1 MKKYIYIIILF
12 LYAGIHPIFAQKRM
26 KVGVVLSGGGAKGA
40 AHIGVLKAIEEA
52 GIPIDY
58 IAGTSM
64 GAVIGGL
71 YAIGYS
77 PEQLDSLI
85 KGQDWTFLL
94 SDDPARKKQ
103 TLKERDFSERYLLS
117 VPLIKTA
124 QPEVSGLIRGDNLNN
139 LLSRLTISYH
149 DSTDYNQLPIP
160 FACVATN
167 IVDGKEIVFHN
178 GVLGVSIRASMSI
191 PGVFTPVKKDG
202 MILVDGGLVNNYPV
216 DVAREMGADI
226 IIGTTVQNGL
236 LDTDSITN
244 VVDILSQLV
253 SISTRTKFDDNIKD
267 TDLHFEVDTKDFS
280 TMDFKPD
287 VIDSMIHR
295 GWNTVHDQ
303 WDELMAIKKKIN
315 IPPGY
320 SPEPISKPVIFT
332 SQSTVPIRKFTFLD
346 ASSPEIKAITHKCR
360 LKENTELKIAQIES
374 AVSILQNE
382 FNYPEAYYSL
392 TGTED
397 QYDLIFHAKQKNQ
410 SNLYLGLRFDS
421 EELISAIAS
430 GEFIFKTALP
440 SSVTFTGKLGKQYLA
455 RLGYNLEPFLN
466 RNLNVAYEYRYND
479 IDVYSDGKKLYTLVF
494 RQHTGQLGFTNMAI
508 RNLSFGA
515 RMKMEYYKYSDILA
529 NENVVLPEFYS
540 DTYFN
545 YIFNI
550 QYNSQDRGYY
560 PTRGVNTN
568 AAYTLYTDNFA
579 HYKGGS
585 PISAVNAYWEIAC
598 SPTKNFTIIPSLY
611 GRILWGHD
619 IPFVLGNVIGGDYF
633 GKYLSQQL
641 PFAGI
646 GNTQEM
652 DKAIVIAG
660 LKLTERI
667 KGQQYITFWGNAALS
682 NNRIEKLGSGKFIY
696 GMALKYG
703 YVTKFGPIEASLGYS
718 GNSKKV
724 DFYVNLGYYF

>member
-1 MKKYIYIIILF
+1 MILF

-77 PEQLDSLI
+77 PAQLDSLI
-85 KGQDWTFLL
+85 KRQDWTFLL

-315 IPPGY
+315 IPADY
-320 SPEPISKPVIFT
+320 SPEPIPKPVIFT
-332 SQSTVPIRKFTFLD
+332 SQSTVPIRKFTFQN
-346 ASSPEIKAITHKCR
+346 ASSHEIKAIIHKCR
-360 LKENTELKIAQIES
+360 LKENTGLKIGQIES

-430 GEFIFKTALP
+430 GELIFKTALP

-455 RLGYNLEPFLN
+455 RLAYNLEPFLN

-479 IDVYSDGKKLYTLVF
+479 IDVYSDGKKLYNLVF

-529 NENVVLPEFYS
+529 NENVVVPEFHS

-550 QYNSQDRGYY
+550 QYNAQDRGYY

-598 SPTKNFTIIPSLY
+598 SPTKHFTIIPSLY
-611 GRILWGHD
+611 GRVLWGDD
-619 IPFVLGNVIGGDYF
+619 IPFVLRNVIGGDYF

-646 GNTQEM
+646 GYTQEV
-652 DKAIVIAG
+652 DKAIIIAG

-667 KGQQYITFWGNAALS
+667 KGQQYITFWGNTALS

-703 YVTKFGPIEASLGYS
+703 YITKFGPIEASLGYS

>member
-1 MKKYIYIIILF
+1 MILF

-77 PEQLDSLI
+77 PAQLDSLI

-244 VVDILSQLV
+244 IVDILSQLV

-315 IPPGY
+315 IPADY
-320 SPEPISKPVIFT
+320 SPEPIPKPVIFT
-332 SQSTVPIRKFTFLD
+332 SQSTVPIRKFTFQN
-346 ASSPEIKAITHKCR
+346 ASSHEIKAIIHKCR
-360 LKENTELKIAQIES
+360 LKENTGLKIGQIES

-430 GEFIFKTALP
+430 GELIFKTALP

-455 RLGYNLEPFLN
+455 RLAYNLEPFLN

-479 IDVYSDGKKLYTLVF
+479 IDVYSDGKKLYNLVF

-529 NENVVLPEFYS
+529 NENVVVPEFHS

-550 QYNSQDRGYY
+550 QYNAQDRGYY

-598 SPTKNFTIIPSLY
+598 SPTKHFTIIPSLY
-611 GRILWGHD
+611 GRVLWGD
-619 IPFVLGNVIGGDYF
+619 GIPFVLGNVIGGDYF

-646 GNTQEM
+646 GYTQEV
-652 DKAIVIAG
+652 DKAIIIAG

-667 KGQQYITFWGNAALS
+667 KGQQYITFWGNTALS

-703 YVTKFGPIEASLGYS
+703 YITKFGPIEASLGYS
-718 GNSKKV
+718 GDSKKV

>member
-1 MKKYIYIIILF
+1 MKKYIYLIMLF
-12 LYAGIHPIFAQKRM
+12 LYAGFQPIYAQERM

-77 PEQLDSLI
+77 PAQLDSII

-94 SDDPARKKQ
+94 SDDPHRNKQ
-103 TLKERDFSERYLLS
+103 TLKERNFSEKYLLS
-117 VPLIKTA
+117 VPLIKTD
-124 QPEVSGLIRGDNLNN
+124 QPEVSGLIRGENLNN
-139 LLSRLTISYH
+139 LLSRLTINYH
-149 DSTDYNQLPIP
+149 DSIDYNLLPIP

-178 GVLGVSIRASMSI
+178 GVPAVSIRASMSI
-191 PGVFTPVKKDG
+191 PGVFTPIKKDG

-216 DVAREMGADI
+216 DVARDMGADI
-226 IIGTTVQNGL
+226 IIGSTVQNGL

-244 VVDILSQLV
+244 IVDILSQLV
-253 SISTRTKFDDNIKD
+253 NISTRAKFDDNIKD
-267 TDLHFEVDTKDFS
+267 SDLHFEVDTRGFS
-280 TMDFKPD
+280 TMDFRPD

-295 GWNTVHDQ
+295 GRNTVHNQ
-303 WDELMAIKKKIN
+303 WEELMAIKKKIN
-315 IPPGY
+315 IPADY
-320 SPEPISKPVIFT
+320 SPKPIPEPVVFT
-332 SQSTVPIRKFTFLD
+332 SQSIVPINKFTFQN
-346 ASSPEIKAITHKCR
+346 ASRHEIKAIIHKCR
-360 LKENTELKIAQIES
+360 LKENAELKIAQIES
-374 AVSILQNE
+374 AVRILQDE

-392 TGTED
+392 TATKD
-397 QYDLIFHAKQKNQ
+397 RYNLTFHAEQKNQ

-421 EELISAIAS
+421 EELISAVAG
-430 GEFIFKTALP
+430 GELILKTNLP

-455 RLGYNLEPFLN
+455 RPGYTIEPFLN
-466 RNLNVAYEYRYND
+466 RIVNIAYEYRYND
-479 IDVYSDGKKLYTLVF
+479 IDVYSNGKKLYNPVF
-494 RQHTGQLGFTNMAI
+494 RQHTGEIGFTNMAI
-508 RNLSFGA
+508 RNLSFGV

-529 NENVVLPEFYS
+529 NENVVVPEFHS

-568 AAYTLYTDNFA
+568 AAYTLYTDNFT

-598 SPTKNFTIIPSLY
+598 SPTKHFTIIPSLY

-646 GNTQEM
+646 GYTQEM
-652 DKAIVIAG
+652 DKTIVIAG

-682 NNRIEKLGSGKFIY
+682 NNRIEKLGSGKFVY

-724 DFYVNLGYYF
+724 DLYVNLGYYF